1 MTSVAEAEGVGAV
14 DRGRGIRIVLSGRY
28 VFRLAVLVGL
38 YYGSARLGYALEFSG
53 PVAAIVWLPVGV
65 AVAGL
70 SLYGLELLPGA
81 LVGDLLANQ
90 YTTVPL
96 GAAIGQTI
104 GNMLEVVVAALLI
117 RRLLLRGSPLRSI
130 RGVGQ
135 LLGALALGTLISA
148 VVGPLSLALA
158 GVVS

>member
-14 DRGRGIRIVLSGRY
+14 DRGRGVRIVLSGRY

-38 YYGSARLGYALEFSG
+38 YSGSARLGYALEFSG

-96 GAAIGQTI
+96 AAAIGQTT
-104 GNMLEVVVAALLI
+104 GNMLEVVSTDSLVKVARTWWLGDFCGALQRVPLAIAWHPFPKRFLSRRAALE
-117 RRLLLRGSPLRSI
+117 
-130 RGVGQ
+130 
-135 LLGALALGTLISA
+135 GA
-148 VVGPLSLALA
+148 
-158 GVVS
+158 